1 MSVSKLISSM
11 GLLALVGS
19 PMFFPSTAPDAAP
32 ALGWVFLVLGIGFA
46 FACFYLAWRL
56 ERRD

>member
-1 MSVSKLISSM
+1 
-11 GLLALVGS
+11 
-19 PMFFPSTAPDAAP
+19 MFFPGTAPDGAP

-46 FACFYLAWRL
+46 FACFYVAWRL